1 MGICV
6 PLEHSNQLDERFPS
20 KSFSA
25 DLSASSP
32 SQRLSRYRYGSLPWQ
47 KRTLP
52 CLKLALT
59 SLPSFDNFHR
69 HENFKKG
76 VMMVSNILGIIIGV
90 VFIII
95 GLVLLCT
102 WWSSFVVMFK
112 GIFPILLILI
122 GAGALIYFI
131 SEIKSKLEISKEEK
145 TIPEQK

>member
-1 MGICV
+1 VRI
-6 PLEHSNQLDERFPS
+6 
-20 KSFSA
+20 
-25 DLSASSP
+25 
-32 SQRLSRYRYGSLPWQ
+32 
-47 KRTLP
+47 
-52 CLKLALT
+52 
-59 SLPSFDNFHR
+59 
-69 HENFKKG
+69 
-76 VMMVSNILGIIIGV
+76 VSNVLGIIIGV
-90 VFIII
+90 VVIII